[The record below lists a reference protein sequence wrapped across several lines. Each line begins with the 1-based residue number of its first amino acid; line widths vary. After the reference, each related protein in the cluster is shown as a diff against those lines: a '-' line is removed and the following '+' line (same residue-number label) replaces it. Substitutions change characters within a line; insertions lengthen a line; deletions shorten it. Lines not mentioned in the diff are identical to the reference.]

1 MYSPATQARRGCDAG
16 SLLRAF
22 AALGQAVAEP
32 EARPGL
38 EAGGAEAAEVGLEV
52 GEAVAPPRVLV
63 STEAGLDLRQL
74 DLILVSGVIGLLC
87 VSCLVSLHH
96 DVSESRER
104 C

>member
-74 DLILVSGVIGLLC
+74 DLILVSGYRIAC

-96 DVSESRER
+96 DVSKSRER

>member
-1 MYSPATQARRGCDAG
+1 M
-16 SLLRAF
+16 
-22 AALGQAVAEP
+22 AEP
-32 EARPGL
+32 EAGPRLDTGF
-38 EAGGAEAAEVGLEV
+38 AEAPEVGAWLC
-52 GEAVAPPRVLV
+52 EAAAPPRVLV